1 MLACLSS
8 LLATSAAQAQN
19 ASAQQAPRPF
29 FQRVLPAVMLHDNS
43 RGDYGLRLHLEYF
56 GSVTGNLELHRHQ
69 YFIDDN
75 LKMQH
80 PRTSVAWSV
89 RWRF

>member
-1 MLACLSS
+1 MSE
-8 LLATSAAQAQN
+8 AQAQDT
-19 ASAQQAPRPF
+19 SAQSAPRVL
-29 FQRVLPAVMLHDNS
+29 FQRVIPTVMLHDNS
-43 RGDYGLRLHLEYF
+43 RGDYGLRLHFDYL
-56 GSVTGNLELHRHQ
+56 GTVTGNLELHRHQ

-80 PRTSVAWSV
+80 PRASVAWSV